1 MLWARIL
8 ADLVV
13 VIHAL
18 YVAFVVLGMA
28 AILIGIALG
37 RGWARDFW
45 FRVLHLL
52 AIGVVV
58 AQEFLGIRC
67 PFTAWENALRA
78 RAGQATYP
86 GAFLGY
92 WAHRLIFVDA
102 APWAFTLGYC
112 LFGLAVLV
120 VFVLEPPH
128 WPGERRLP
136 GCEP

>member
-1 MLWARIL
+1 MLWERIL

-13 VIHAL
+13 VLHAL
-18 YVAFVVLGMA
+18 YVVFVVLGMA
-28 AILIGIALG
+28 AILIGTALR
-37 RGWARDFW
+37 RGWARNFW

-58 AQEFLGIRC
+58 AQEFLGTRC

-92 WAHRLIFVDA
+92 WAHRLIFLDA
-102 APWAFTLGYC
+102 PPWAFTIGYC
-112 LFGLAVLV
+112 LFGLAVLL
-120 VFVLEPPH
+120 VFVLAPPRR
-128 WPGERRLP
+128 PGRDVAQSR
-136 GCEP
+136 